1 MNLNDLLV
9 PPPPEK
15 PPSPY
20 QLAIYAAEPPIIVQ
34 AVAGSGKTHTLVTDI
49 NKRKRMS
56 LCLAFNKPIANEL
69 ATRVSQAT
77 VKTLNALGHQI
88 LMRKRPG
95 AKLDAWRISKR
106 LRQILNAEDS
116 KLYSQQLARAIS
128 LVKSNADF
136 QPDYESFIDAMN
148 AYELDIPIE
157 RQASFAQICNRV
169 FWEMYKNLETF
180 DYDDQLYVPIKEGWT
195 FPKYDMVYVDEAQDL
210 SQIQHFMIQA
220 LADRGAMIFAV
231 GDRAQAIYGFRGATS
246 SSMDD
251 MKQQF
256 KMIELPLS
264 ITYRCC
270 LAVVREAQRLVPHIE
285 ARPNAPEGSVNRLDS
300 YPKNSSYTAND
311 LIVCRNNAPIFTLAL
326 RFLLENRQCRVRSN
340 FLETIESFL
349 NQFDANYSKD
359 LRIKLDHWY
368 QKEKKEAIDNNRYGK
383 LAAIEDKYKV
393 VCAFT
398 DKFPTLNEIIAAI
411 RSLATSEFGPRI
423 ATVHK
428 AKGLEAPRVYILRPD
443 LLPSPKALTPQAI
456 QAEKNLEYVAIT
468 RAKDELNY
476 LPREDGL

>member
-1 MNLNDLLV
+1 MNLDDLLV
-9 PPPPEK
+9 KTDEK

-20 QLAIYAAEPPIIVQ
+20 QLAIYSSEPPIIVQ

-49 NKRKRMS
+49 NKRRKMA
-56 LCLAFNKPIANEL
+56 LCLAFNKAIANEL
-69 ATRVSQAT
+69 STRVTQAT

-106 LRQILNAEDS
+106 FRQILNIEDS
-116 KLYSQQLARAIS
+116 KLYSMQLVRAIS
-128 LVKSNADF
+128 LMKSQADF
-136 QPDYESFIDAMN
+136 EPTDESFIEVMN
-148 AYELDIPIE
+148 SYELDVPVD
-157 RQASFAQICNRV
+157 RQHQFAKICNRV
-169 FWEMYKNLETF
+169 FWEMYRNLETF
-180 DYDDQLYVPIKEGWT
+180 DYDDQLYIPIKEGWT
-195 FPKYDMVYVDEAQDL
+195 FPRYDIVYVDEAQDL
-210 SQIQHFMIQA
+210 SGIQHFMIQA

-256 KMIELPLS
+256 KMLELPLS
-264 ITYRCC
+264 ITYRC
-270 LAVVREAQRLVPHIE
+270 AQAIVREAQTLVPHIE
-285 ARPNAPEGSVNRLDS
+285 ARPNAPEGKVQFLDS
-300 YPKNSSYTAND
+300 YPEIPSYMPND

-326 RFLLENRQCRVRSN
+326 KFLLANRQCRVMSN

-349 NQFDANYSKD
+349 NQFDCNHSKD
-359 LRIKLDHWY
+359 LRIKLDAWY
-368 QKEKKEAIDNNRYGK
+368 QKEKKDAIDNNRYGK
-383 LAAIEDKYKV
+383 LAVIEDKYEV

-398 DKFPTLNEIIAAI
+398 DKLSTLNVIVEAI
-411 RSLATSEFGPRI
+411 RRLATSQLGPRI

-428 AKGLEAPRVYILRPD
+428 AKGLEAPQVFILRPD
-443 LLPSPKALTPQAI
+443 LLPSPRAMTPQTI
-456 QAEKNLEYVAIT
+456 QAEKNLQYVAIT
-468 RAKDELNY
+468 RAKDTLNY